1 MNLNI
6 FNTHSLFEAATNLF
20 KELGITLNSN
30 TALALPIKDLLQ
42 DHYKN
47 NDTFNAIEKTYFIGK
62 IDDSIF
68 KNTGIFDVQYS
79 YNEVLKQDD
88 KYYEGLILFALE
100 LNKQPS
106 KSEIS
111 TLTRAFNRISKNLP
125 VALLLKYDINNS
137 AVISI
142 AISERFMYKQNWQQG
157 EKTGKVIILKDI
169 HTINTHAGH
178 LRILLDLVKP
188 NSVNNYSELHKRWL
202 EVLDVSVLNKKFFK
216 ELANWYFGAMDNVSF
231 PDDIEKQKEL
241 RNATNLI
248 RLITRIIFIWFIKE
262 KSLVPNLLFNKSYL
276 DKVLK
281 DFNKNNKSKNYYN
294 AILQNLF
301 FGTLNQKVNER
312 KFAQDGDI
320 HTNKKEFF
328 VKNIYRYANLFN
340 ISNNEVINL
349 FKDVPFLNGGLF
361 DCLDKENEQ
370 GSWVYIDGYSRNPS
384 KQAIVPD
391 YIFFGEE
398 TEIDLND
405 IYATKNKKYKTKGLI
420 NILESY
426 KFTVT
431 ENTPIEEEI
440 ALDPELLGKVFE
452 NLLASYNPETKTTAR
467 KQTGSFYTPREIV
480 NYMVDESLL
489 EYIKQNVKNESENF
503 ETRLRNLFSYSNDYN
518 PFNET
523 ETYAIIEAIN
533 KCKILDPACGSGAYP
548 MGILHKMVYL
558 LQKLDPDN
566 QYWKALQRQKAIEET
581 ETAFNIGNKAERDFR
596 LKEISDVFENNAS
609 DYGRKLYLIE
619 NCIYGIDI
627 QPIAVQISKL
637 RFFISLIIDQKP
649 NPNNTDN
656 FGIRSLPNLETKF
669 VAANTLIGLD
679 KPQQT
684 LLRNP
689 NIEIKEN
696 ELKVLRHKYFTANTR
711 KEKIDLQNQ
720 DHTLRMEI
728 VAMLK
733 TDGWDT
739 QVAKQIA
746 SFDPYNQNIF
756 ANWFDPEWMFGLKQ
770 EKSKIKPKSVEIDN
784 LNNQIEVIN
793 KQIEVLNHSLKNN
806 LNESIIILQFI
817 NTDNQINTIK
827 QEINFVKTIIEK
839 LSGQVNTPVNEIV
852 SEPANFSF
860 AINSLNQRIKKLNL
874 QIEDVNKKLRKNI
887 QPGEYFDIVI
897 GNPPYLNVEEI
908 NKSIKENI
916 SKFKTAYQKYDLYVL
931 FYEKGIDL
939 LNKNGQ
945 LNFITSNKFLSQG
958 YGLKLRQ
965 LFLKY
970 TIIEIINFNYDVF
983 ENATVRTCIFN
994 FRKQQAEESHKIKV
1008 IDINSKSDENKFI
1021 SNLYTYIKQTL
1032 FNETDENNFRINL
1045 TEEKIELINIIK
1057 NNCIKVEEICSVNY
1071 GLRPSSEK
1079 LNLKKKAFIYN
1090 SNTKNDFKPY
1100 FEGKDMGFW
1109 KINKSV
1115 FIEYKPEV
1123 MYNPMFTELFEK
1135 EKLVGIRTTQ
1145 DVSKHRFIHD
1155 DNGYYC
1161 NDSVVILTLW
1171 HLFENVKFV
1180 SIKNKINNDKII
1192 ISKEFDYKYLQA
1204 ILNSKLIKFY
1214 FKELMHDGLHF
1225 YPNHMKVLPIKKYG
1239 MKEQKIFTIVVNYL
1253 HNLSKIDPEIK
1264 SLLSANKSI
1273 ISYLEA
1279 LLNAMVYEIYLPEE
1293 VKAGGA
1299 DVLKYLIKLPELQ
1312 EGQEDKNLKTIE
1324 KVYKELSDQKHPVC
1338 IALLKIKEIQEIK
1351 IIEGAK

>member
-770 EKSKIKPKSVEIDN
+770 EKSNIKPKSVEIDN

-887 QPGEYFDIVI
+887 QPGGYFDIVI
-897 GNPPYLNVEEI
+897 GNPPYVQIQKFTRTQIQIDL
-908 NKSIKENI
+908 ENQQY
-916 SKFKTAYQKYDLYVL
+916 KTFEKTGDIYAL
-931 FYEKGIDL
+931 FYEKGTQL
-939 LNKNGQ
+939 LKANR
-945 LNFITSNKFLSQG
+945 LLCYITSNKWMRAG
-958 YGLKLRQ
+958 YGKSIRQ
-965 LFLKY
+965 LFIEHNPKILIDLGGNVFESATVDTNILLLENTKNKKQTKAVTIKNKDNFVTEIDEAPVMSFEKNDGWFIGDDTEIQLKQK
-970 TIIEIINFNYDVF
+970 IEKIGKPLKDWDVKINYGIKTGFNEAFIINQETRN
-983 ENATVRTCIFN
+983 ILI
-994 FRKQQAEESHKIKV
+994 AE
-1008 IDINSKSDENKFI
+1008 DPKSDEIIKPILRGRDIKRYGYEFA
-1021 SNLYTYIKQTL
+1021 NLYILATGFDLDI
-1032 FNETDENNFRINL
+1032 
-1045 TEEKIELINIIK
+1045 
-1057 NNCIKVEEICSVNY
+1057 
-1071 GLRPSSEK
+1071 PK
-1079 LNLKKKAFIYN
+1079 LYPAIYN
-1090 SNTKNDFKPY
+1090 YLLLYKDKAEKRDDKGKNWY
-1100 FEGKDMGFW
+1100 
-1109 KINKSV
+1109 NLRACS
-1115 FIEYKPEV
+1115 YYPE
-1123 MYNPMFTELFEK
+1123 FEK
-1135 EKLVGIRTTQ
+1135 EKVVYSEIVRSAQ
-1145 DVSKHRFIHD
+1145 FFY
-1155 DNGYYC
+1155 DN
-1161 NDSVVILTLW
+1161 S
-1171 HLFENVKFV
+1171 
-1180 SIKNKINNDKII
+1180 KINYVEATSFLMTGLNL
-1192 ISKEFDYKYLQA
+1192 KYICG
-1204 ILNSKLIKFY
+1204 ILNSQSGEFFFKKYYAGGGLGEKGYRYKKLFL
-1214 FKELMHDGLHF
+1214 EQ
-1225 YPNHMKVLPIKKYG
+1225 LPIPPITSSN
-1239 MKEQKIFTIVVNYL
+1239 EIIVNKIE
-1253 HNLSKIDPEIK
+1253 NLVE
-1264 SLLSANKSI
+1264 
-1273 ISYLEA
+1273 
-1279 LLNAMVYEIYLPEE
+1279 
-1293 VKAGGA
+1293 
-1299 DVLKYLIKLPELQ
+1299 
-1312 EGQEDKNLKTIE
+1312 
-1324 KVYKELSDQKHPVC
+1324 
-1338 IALLKIKEIQEIK
+1338 K
-1351 IIEGAK
+1351 IIEKKKVNSVSDTTKLEQEIDKFVYALYELTVEEIRIVEGRG

>member
-30 TALALPIKDLLQ
+30 TALALPIKDLLKK
-42 DHYKN
+42 HYKN
-47 NDTFNAIEKTYFIGK
+47 NDTFNAIEKTYFIGQ

-79 YNEVLKQDD
+79 YNEVLEQDD
-88 KYYEGLILFALE
+88 KYNEGLILFALE

-301 FGTLNQKVNER
+301 FGTLNQEVNER

-361 DCLDKENEQ
+361 DCLDKEDEHGIWNY
-370 GSWVYIDGYSRNPS
+370 VDGFSRNPL
-384 KQAIVPD
+384 KQACVPD

-503 ETRLRNLFSYSNDYN
+503 ETQLRNLFSYSNDYK
-518 PFNET
+518 PFNEK

-558 LQKLDPDN
+558 LQKLDPEN
-566 QYWKALQRQKAIEET
+566 QYWKALQRKKAIDDT
-581 ETAFNIGNKAERDFR
+581 EAAFNIGNKAERDFR
-596 LKEISDVFENNAS
+596 LKQISDVFENNAS

-637 RFFISLIIDQKP
+637 RFFISLIIDQEI
-649 NPNNTDN
+649 N
-656 FGIRSLPNLETKF
+656 FNEKNYGLQPLPNLEFKL
-669 VAANTLIGLD
+669 VCANTLIAAPDEYGDGGFDFKDNYTELFI
-679 KPQQT
+679 KYTAQYFKAS
-684 LLRNP
+684 
-689 NIEIKEN
+689 NIN
-696 ELKVLRHKYFTANTR
+696 EK
-711 KEKIDLQNQ
+711 
-720 DHTLRMEI
+720 EI
-728 VAMLK
+728 VKKNINNLIDKIVAEK
-733 TDGWDT
+733 QK
-739 QVAKQIA
+739 QVERGK
-746 SFDPYNQNIF
+746 
-756 ANWFDPEWMFGLKQ
+756 
-770 EKSKIKPKSVEIDN
+770 
-784 LNNQIEVIN
+784 
-793 KQIEVLNHSLKNN
+793 EVLNTNQQNIAQNKLDLWNSYKN
-806 LNESIIILQFI
+806 LFKHKTVQFFE
-817 NTDNQINTIK
+817 IK
-827 QEINFVKTIIEK
+827 YFFPEVKN
-839 LSGQVNTPVNEIV
+839 G
-852 SEPANFSF
+852 
-860 AINSLNQRIKKLNL
+860 
-874 QIEDVNKKLRKNI
+874 
-887 QPGEYFDIVI
+887 FDIVI
-897 GNPPYLNVEEI
+897 GNPPYVQVKQIEPYFKKNYQDI
-908 NKSIKENI
+908 Y
-916 SKFKTAYQKYDLYVL
+916 KFAIGRFNL
-931 FYEKGIDL
+931 FYFFIELSEKLTKSNAITSYIIPDRLLLNTQCVELRSWL
-939 LNKNGQ
+939 LNKQ
-945 LNFITSNKFLSQG
+945 KIV
-958 YGLKLRQ
+958 
-965 LFLKY
+965 
-970 TIIEIINFNYDVF
+970 EIVSFDELVF
-983 ENATVRTCIFN
+983 ENAVVDSIILSYKNT
-994 FRKQQAEESHKIKV
+994 
-1008 IDINSKSDENKFI
+1008 INSATELIAKNNINLKNINTKEGIIIPISYFKNSPNNQFDLNYSVLKSDTLKKIVKNTIKLSEI
-1021 SNLYTYIKQTL
+1021 SETRDGIIQSKIPDVLFLKERKNEHCEKLLFGKDILKYGLNFNNNWVNYQPEKMMKIEVERGGAGLRLRDRKIFESIKILTRQTADTIIATIDTDKYFYSNTL
-1032 FNETDENNFRINL
+1032 HGTIIKDENYDI
-1045 TEEKIELINIIK
+1045 
-1057 NNCIKVEEICSVNY
+1057 
-1071 GLRPSSEK
+1071 
-1079 LNLKKKAFIYN
+1079 
-1090 SNTKNDFKPY
+1090 
-1100 FEGKDMGFW
+1100 
-1109 KINKSV
+1109 
-1115 FIEYKPEV
+1115 
-1123 MYNPMFTELFEK
+1123 
-1135 EKLVGIRTTQ
+1135 
-1145 DVSKHRFIHD
+1145 
-1155 DNGYYC
+1155 
-1161 NDSVVILTLW
+1161 
-1171 HLFENVKFV
+1171 KFV
-1180 SIKNKINNDKII
+1180 
-1192 ISKEFDYKYLQA
+1192 L
-1204 ILNSKLIKFY
+1204 
-1214 FKELMHDGLHF
+1214 
-1225 YPNHMKVLPIKKYG
+1225 
-1239 MKEQKIFTIVVNYL
+1239 
-1253 HNLSKIDPEIK
+1253 
-1264 SLLSANKSI
+1264 
-1273 ISYLEA
+1273 A
-1279 LLNAMVYEIYLPEE
+1279 LLNSNVLKYYYRQTTSEGGKVFAQVKIEILRQMPIKITTKESQIPFIIIIDYLLFLHKKETPQNLSNIENIQIASHIEDILNIMVYEIYLPEE

>member
-79 YNEVLKQDD
+79 YNEVLKQND

-320 HTNKKEFF
+320 HSNKKEFF

-523 ETYAIIEAIN
+523 ETYVIIEAIN

-566 QYWKALQRQKAIEET
+566 QYWKALQRQKAIDET
-581 ETAFNIGNKAERDFR
+581 EAAFNIGNKAERDFR

-887 QPGEYFDIVI
+887 QPGGYFDIVI
-897 GNPPYLNVEEI
+897 GNPPYVQIQKFTRTQIQIDL
-908 NKSIKENI
+908 ENQQY
-916 SKFKTAYQKYDLYVL
+916 KTFEKTGDIYAL
-931 FYEKGIDL
+931 FYEKGTQL
-939 LNKNGQ
+939 LKANR
-945 LNFITSNKFLSQG
+945 LLCYITSNKWMRAG
-958 YGLKLRQ
+958 YGKSIRQ
-965 LFLKY
+965 LFIEHNPKILIDLGGNVFESATVDTNILLLENTKNKKQTKAVTIKNKDNFVKEIDEAPLMSFEKNDGWFIGDDTEIQLKQK
-970 TIIEIINFNYDVF
+970 IEKIGKPLKDWDVKINYGIKTGFNEAFIINQETRN
-983 ENATVRTCIFN
+983 ILI
-994 FRKQQAEESHKIKV
+994 AE
-1008 IDINSKSDENKFI
+1008 DPKSDEIIKPILRGRDIKRYGYEFA
-1021 SNLYTYIKQTL
+1021 NLYILATGFDLDI
-1032 FNETDENNFRINL
+1032 
-1045 TEEKIELINIIK
+1045 
-1057 NNCIKVEEICSVNY
+1057 
-1071 GLRPSSEK
+1071 PK
-1079 LNLKKKAFIYN
+1079 LYPAIYN
-1090 SNTKNDFKPY
+1090 YLLLYKDKAEKRDDKGKNWY
-1100 FEGKDMGFW
+1100 
-1109 KINKSV
+1109 NLRACS
-1115 FIEYKPEV
+1115 YYPE
-1123 MYNPMFTELFEK
+1123 FEK
-1135 EKLVGIRTTQ
+1135 EKVVWAEMT
-1145 DVSKHRFIHD
+1145 KEPNFIWE
-1155 DNGYYC
+1155 
-1161 NDSVVILTLW
+1161 L
-1171 HLFENVKFV
+1171 
-1180 SIKNKINNDKII
+1180 NKIYVNQTCYFLTN
-1192 ISKEFDYKYLQA
+1192 SRKYHVAL
-1204 ILNSKLIKFY
+1204 LNSKIIYYYFQTIASSLGNAANRWIKQY
-1214 FKELMHDGLHF
+1214 VEQ
-1225 YPNHMKVLPIKKYG
+1225 LPIPPITSSN
-1239 MKEQKIFTIVVNYL
+1239 EIIVNKIE
-1253 HNLSKIDPEIK
+1253 NLVE
-1264 SLLSANKSI
+1264 
-1273 ISYLEA
+1273 
-1279 LLNAMVYEIYLPEE
+1279 
-1293 VKAGGA
+1293 
-1299 DVLKYLIKLPELQ
+1299 
-1312 EGQEDKNLKTIE
+1312 
-1324 KVYKELSDQKHPVC
+1324 
-1338 IALLKIKEIQEIK
+1338 K
-1351 IIEGAK
+1351 IIEKKKVNSVSDTSKLEQEIDKFVYALYELTVEEIRIVEGRG